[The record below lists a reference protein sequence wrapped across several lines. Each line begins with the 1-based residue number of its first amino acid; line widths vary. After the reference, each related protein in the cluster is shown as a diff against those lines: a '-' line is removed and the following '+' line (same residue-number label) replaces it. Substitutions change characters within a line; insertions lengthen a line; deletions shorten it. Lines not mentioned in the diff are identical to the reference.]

1 MTAAPV
7 VLVALGLP
15 LPWMAECILDFAA
28 CLLPLQVVVIVGSRV
43 VVPAE
48 SSTPPRSLSQ
58 L

>member
-1 MTAAPV
+1 MVTTAAPV
-7 VLVALGLP
+7 VLLA
-15 LPWMAECILDFAA
+15 LPWMAECILDVAA

-43 VVPAE
+43 VVLAK